1 MTMTTKTVKTMASWR
16 RRRRRRFGGGEKGK
30 AELPVI
36 VHVPIDRHRDELA
49 SVLNSDDDDN
59 DDDKDRLIINEKVYR
74 KGKVIGQGGSSKV
87 QYQWNCF

>member
-1 MTMTTKTVKTMASWR
+1 MASWR
-16 RRRRRRFGGGEKGK
+16 RSRRRRFGSGGGGKGK

-36 VHVPIDRHRDELA
+36 VPIDRHRDELA
-49 SVLNSDDDDN
+49 SLLNSDDDDN
-59 DDDKDRLIINEKVYR
+59 DDKDRLIINEKVYR